1 MGPWRLTVN
10 EAAQAAAGFGSAWQ
24 QQRHPIVLK
33 LEVTL
38 RPATDVLHLQTTP
51 PTHPSDL
58 ATTHQPAGGEKSL
71 N

>member
-1 MGPWRLTVN
+1 MN
-10 EAAQAAAGFGSAWQ
+10 EPPRQQPLCVGVAAAKA
-24 QQRHPIVLK
+24 PDCVK

-38 RPATDVLHLQTTP
+38 RPATDVLHLQTAP
-51 PTHPSDL
+51 PTHPSDP